1 MKKFGI
7 YFLEECKRSK
17 WFIIILFLELCL
29 CMLLTNIAIHM
40 VSSYSVI
47 NGYYNSGMAD
57 KYYVEFNGERTIGEI
72 KGLADTSELATM
84 GVIGNVDGQEVR
96 VVTPTVVNK
105 MPKNGLNF
113 SKKLPKDYREIY
125 VNETIKDELG
135 FLKGKIYD
143 MPIENN
149 GEVTNVK
156 VKVIGYID
164 NDFSYYV
171 FYNQDQFMT
180 NYNEIIMCDNLPDD
194 AVVNSGIFY
203 NDIDAVALKKA
214 GFNTTLMYD
223 IYNSSADDGI
233 FISMAIIVV
242 ILTTACVLTN
252 YLINVD
258 KMRKRYAVQYVTG
271 LTYDVMYA
279 AEILKVATVFIA
291 SMIVNVVLTTFLK
304 TEALYGMGI
313 ASYKAF
319 GHSVWIIGLVYIIT
333 LGIGLFKLTRVEPLE
348 SVRL

>member
-40 VSSYSVI
+40 VSAYSQA

-57 KYYVEFNGERTIGEI
+57 KYFVEFNGERTIGEI

-105 MPKNGLNF
+105 MPKLGLNF

-135 FLKGKIYD
+135 FIKGKLYD

-149 GEVTNVK
+149 GEVTIVK

-180 NYNEIIMCDNLPDD
+180 NYNEIIMCDNLSDD
-194 AVVNSGIFY
+194 AVVMSGIFF
-203 NDIDAVALKKA
+203 NDIDAVAFKKA
-214 GFNTTLMYD
+214 GFNATLMYD
-223 IYNSSADDGI
+223 IYSSYADNGI
-233 FISMAIIVV
+233 FISMAIVV
-242 ILTTACVLTN
+242 VVLTTACVLTN

-258 KMRKRYAVQYVTG
+258 RMRKRYAVQYVTG
-271 LTYDVMYA
+271 LTYDIMYA
-279 AEILKVATVFIA
+279 TEILKVITVFIA
-291 SMIVNVVLTTFLK
+291 SMIVNVVLTAFLK
-304 TEALYGMGI
+304 TDALYGNGI
-313 ASYKAF
+313 ASFKAF
-319 GHSVWIIGLVYIIT
+319 GHSVWIIGLVYIVT

>member
-40 VSSYSVI
+40 VSAY
-47 NGYYNSGMAD
+47 NDQKGYYNSGMAD
-57 KYYVEFNGERTIGEI
+57 KYFVEFNGERTIGEI
-72 KGLADTSELATM
+72 KELADTSELATM
-84 GVIGNVDGQEVR
+84 SVIGNVDGQDVR

-105 MPKNGLNF
+105 MPKLGLNF

-125 VNETIKDELG
+125 ISEDLKDELG
-135 FLKGKIYD
+135 YKKGKFYD
-143 MPIENN
+143 MPIEKD
-149 GEVTNVK
+149 GEITTVK

-180 NYNEIIMCDNLPDD
+180 NYNEIIMCDYLSDD
-194 AVVNSGIFY
+194 AVVMSGVFF
-203 NDIDAVALKKA
+203 NDIDAVALKKT
-214 GFNTTLMYD
+214 GFNTKLMYD

-233 FISMAIIVV
+233 FISMAIMVV

-271 LTYDVMYA
+271 LTYDIMYA
-279 AEILKVATVFIA
+279 AEILKVAAVFIA
-291 SMIVNVVLTTFLK
+291 SMLVNVVLTVFLK
-304 TEALYGMGI
+304 TDALYGDGI
-313 ASYKAF
+313 ASFKGF
-319 GHSVWIIGLVYIIT
+319 GHSVWIIGLVYIVT

>member
-40 VSSYSVI
+40 VSAY
-47 NGYYNSGMAD
+47 NDQKGYYNSGMAD
-57 KYYVEFNGERTIGEI
+57 KYFVEFNGERTIGEI
-72 KGLADTSELATM
+72 KELADTSELATM
-84 GVIGNVDGQEVR
+84 SVIGNVDGQDVR

-105 MPKNGLNF
+105 MPKLGLNF

-125 VNETIKDELG
+125 ISEDLKDELG
-135 FLKGKIYD
+135 YKKGKFYD

-149 GEVTNVK
+149 GSINVVK
-156 VKVIGYID
+156 VKVLGFVEK
-164 NDFSYYV
+164 DFAYYA
-171 FYNQDQFMT
+171 FYDSGSIMTQF
-180 NYNEIIMCDNLPDD
+180 YEIIMCDNLSDD
-194 AVVNSGIFY
+194 AVITSGIFF

-214 GFNTTLMYD
+214 GFNTKLMYD

-233 FISMAIIVV
+233 FISMAIMVV

-271 LTYDVMYA
+271 LTYDIMYA
-279 AEILKVATVFIA
+279 AEILKVAAVFIA
-291 SMIVNVVLTTFLK
+291 SMLVNVVLTALLK
-304 TEALYGMGI
+304 TDALYGNGI
-313 ASYKAF
+313 ASFKAF
-319 GHSVWIIGLVYIIT
+319 GHSVWIIGLVYIVT

>member
-17 WFIIILFLELCL
+17 LFIIILFLELCL
-29 CMLLTNIAIHM
+29 CMLLTNMAIHM
-40 VSSYSVI
+40 VSTY
-47 NGYYNSGMAD
+47 NDAKGYYNSGMAD
-57 KYYVEFNGERTIGEI
+57 KYFVEFNGERTIGEI
-72 KGLADTSELATM
+72 KELADTSELATM
-84 GVIGNVDGQEVR
+84 STIGSVDGQDVR

-105 MPKNGLNF
+105 MPKLGLNF

-125 VNETIKDELG
+125 ISEDLKAELG
-135 FLKGKIYD
+135 YKKGRYYD
-143 MPIENN
+143 MPIDNN
-149 GEVTNVK
+149 GSINIVK
-156 VKVIGYID
+156 VKVLGFVEK
-164 NDFSYYV
+164 DFAYYAFFDKGNIMTQ
-171 FYNQDQFMT
+171 FY
-180 NYNEIIMCDNLPDD
+180 EIIMCDNLSDD
-194 AVVNSGIFY
+194 AVLTSGIFF

-214 GFNTTLMYD
+214 GFNATLMYD
-223 IYNSSADDGI
+223 IYSSSADDGL

-242 ILTTACVLTN
+242 ILTTACMLTN
-252 YLINVD
+252 YLINID

-291 SMIVNVVLTTFLK
+291 SMLVNVVLTAILK
-304 TEALYGMGI
+304 SKELYDMGLTNFE
-313 ASYKAF
+313 AF

>member
-57 KYYVEFNGERTIGEI
+57 KYYVEFNGERTIAEI
-72 KGLADTSELATM
+72 NKLADTSELATM

-135 FLKGKIYD
+135 LFKGKIYD
-143 MPIENN
+143 MPIEND
-149 GEVTNVK
+149 GEITTVK

-203 NDIDAVALKKA
+203 NDIDAVTLKKA
-214 GFNTTLMYD
+214 GFNIVKVKE
-223 IYNSSADDGI
+223 IYNDGGNGL